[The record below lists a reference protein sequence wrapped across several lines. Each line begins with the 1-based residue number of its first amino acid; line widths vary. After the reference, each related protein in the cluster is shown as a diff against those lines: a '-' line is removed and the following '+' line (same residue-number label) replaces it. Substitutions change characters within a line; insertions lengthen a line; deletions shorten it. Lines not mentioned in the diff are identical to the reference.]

1 MSLPTPFKK
10 MKVLRIV
17 FADQLSLSNLVI
29 NNINKNDFLLF
40 YEPLDTFYEIRHHK
54 HKITLLIS
62 SLRKLVTKVKHTNI
76 IHHKITKKNN
86 QNLKDVL
93 FEIVDKNNIN
103 KIMVSKP
110 SDFKIYK
117 DLLFFSQSSN
127 IELEILEDK
136 KFISNEED
144 FTDWASDKKTRIQ
157 EYYYRWLRKKYN
169 IFMNQEGNPIGDKW
183 NFDKDNRKGIK
194 QLKSDI
200 PERKKLIP
208 DQITFDAMVDVEE
221 CFPNSIGTLENFNWA
236 TTHEDAENLLDDF
249 IERFLVNYGAFQDA
263 INKENTFMFHSLLS
277 PYLNCG
283 LLDPEICIQKA
294 EKKYYESNGEIPINS
309 VEGFIRQILGWREF
323 IKGVYWENM
332 PKYKNLN
339 YWSHSHKLNDNWYEG
354 DTGIPPLDDAIKE
367 SKKFAYS
374 HHINRLMIIANLMN
388 LTGIHPNEMYR
399 WFMEM
404 YIDAYDWVM
413 VPNVYGM
420 GSYADGG
427 IFSTKP
433 YICGS
438 SYMLR
443 MSNYSKGDWCD
454 TVDGLYWRFVEKNI
468 KFFESNPRLAV
479 MTRSLTN
486 MNKERK
492 KTIFKSAEEFIERNT
507 A

>member
-1 MSLPTPFKK
+1 

-17 FADQLSLSNLVI
+17 FADQLSLSNLAI
-29 NNINKNDFLLF
+29 NDINKDDFLLF
-40 YEPLDTFYEIRHHK
+40 YEPLETFYEIRHHK

-76 IHHKITKKNN
+76 LHHKITKKNN
-86 QNLKDVL
+86 QNLKDAL

-117 DLLFFSQSSN
+117 DLLFFSQSNN

-136 KFISNEED
+136 KFISNVED

-169 IFMNQEGNPIGDKW
+169 IFMNQEGKPIGDKW

-236 TTHEDAENLLDDF
+236 TTHEEAENLLDDF
-249 IERFLVNYGAFQDA
+249 IERYLLNYGSFQDA

-339 YWSHSHKLNDNWYEG
+339 YWSHSLKLNDNWYEG

>member
-1 MSLPTPFKK
+1 M
-10 MKVLRIV
+10 
-17 FADQLSLSNLVI
+17 
-29 NNINKNDFLLF
+29 
-40 YEPLDTFYEIRHHK
+40 
-54 HKITLLIS
+54 
-62 SLRKLVTKVKHTNI
+62 
-76 IHHKITKKNN
+76 
-86 QNLKDVL
+86 
-93 FEIVDKNNIN
+93 
-103 KIMVSKP
+103 
-110 SDFKIYK
+110 
-117 DLLFFSQSSN
+117 
-127 IELEILEDK
+127 
-136 KFISNEED
+136 NE
-144 FTDWASDKKTRIQ
+144 
-157 EYYYRWLRKKYN
+157 
-169 IFMNQEGNPIGDKW
+169 EGNPIGDKW
-183 NFDKDNRKGIK
+183 NFDKDNRKGISH
-194 QLKSDI
+194 LKDEI
-200 PERKKLIP
+200 PKRKTIKA
-208 DQITFDAMVDVEE
+208 DKVTFDAMVDVEE
-221 CFPNSIGTLENFNWA
+221 CFPNATGSLENFNWA
-236 TTHEDAENLLDDF
+236 TTHEEAENLLDDF

-294 EKKYYESNGEIPINS
+294 EKKYYETNGEIPINS

-339 YWSHSHKLNDNWYEG
+339 YWSHSLKLNDNWYEG

>member
-1 MSLPTPFKK
+1 
-10 MKVLRIV
+10 MKDLRIIFV
-17 FADQLSLSNLVI
+17 DQLSKNNSVLDGI
-29 NNINKNDFLLF
+29 NQNDTLLF
-40 YEPLDTFYEIRHHK
+40 YEPIDTFYEIKHHK
-54 HKITLLIS
+54 QKIALLVSALRHFIKKINHKNVIHQKIEKNNKHDLLKLLKKLIS
-62 SLRKLVTKVKHTNI
+62 E
-76 IHHKITKKNN
+76 KN
-86 QNLKDVL
+86 L
-93 FEIVDKNNIN
+93 N
-103 KIMVSKP
+103 KIIVSKP

-117 DLLFFSQSSN
+117 DLLFFSQSNN

-157 EYYYRWLRKKYN
+157 EYYYRWLRKKYD
-169 IFMNQEGNPIGDKW
+169 IFMNEEAKPIGDKW

-194 QLKSDI
+194 QLQSDI
-200 PERKKLIP
+200 PVRKKLAS

-221 CFPNSIGTLENFNWA
+221 CFPNSIGTLEDFNWA
-236 TTHEDAENLLDDF
+236 TTHEEAENLLDDF
-249 IERFLVNYGAFQDA
+249 IERYLLNYGSFQDA

-283 LLDPEICIQKA
+283 LLDPKICIEKA

-339 YWSHSHKLNDNWYEG
+339 YWSHSLKLNDNWYEG

-468 KFFESNPRLAV
+468 NFFKSNPRLAV
-479 MTRSLTN
+479 MTRSLEK

-492 KTIFKSAEEFIERNT
+492 KDIFKKAEIFIKENT
-507 A
+507 L